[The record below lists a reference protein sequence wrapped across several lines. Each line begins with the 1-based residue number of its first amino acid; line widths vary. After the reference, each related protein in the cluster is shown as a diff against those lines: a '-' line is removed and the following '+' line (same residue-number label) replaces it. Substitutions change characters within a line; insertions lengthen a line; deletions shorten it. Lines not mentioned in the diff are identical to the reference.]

1 MMNEPLTFGIIGAG
15 IALAV
20 VVGVLFVMPLITPP
34 APKALQPQQQDPE
47 RQQILETPNT
57 GQQPG
62 QPIIK
67 HQELRAQDPIFDRHM
82 LVQEECFNNL
92 ENNIDPNVAGCRQA
106 FEDGLEQ

>member
-1 MMNEPLTFGIIGAG
+1 MMNKPLTFGIIGAG

-20 VVGVLFVMPLITPP
+20 VVGVLFVMPLVTAP

-57 GQQPG
+57 GQPG

-67 HQELRAQDPIFDRHM
+67 HQELRAQDPIFDRYM

-92 ENNIDPNVAGCRQA
+92 ENNIDPNVAGCGQA
-106 FEDGLEQ
+106 FEYGLEQ